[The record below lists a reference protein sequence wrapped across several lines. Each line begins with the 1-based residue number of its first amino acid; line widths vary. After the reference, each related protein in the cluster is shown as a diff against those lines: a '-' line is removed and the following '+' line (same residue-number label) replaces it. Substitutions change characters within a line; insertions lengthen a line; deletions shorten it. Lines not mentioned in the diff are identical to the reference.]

1 VSNDRLMA
9 NLDDWA
15 RENARIDPAVF
26 DCHFYKKC
34 NASMD
39 DKLDPHGKNCM
50 MSYVGREFGCD
61 EPFRLVIVGMDNGSL
76 GGGNFEYRRAS
87 LERWLKSG
95 NNNFNPHYRGLVK
108 TAAAVFGVAGEHC
121 RKKCTKRCQKMLQPS
136 SPCVITKIVQP
147 NLVKCK
153 PVDTVN
159 HKSRA
164 TRQMR
169 HNCAHHLIE
178 ELKLLRPNLVVFHG
192 VNAREAVRAA
202 IAPHVLRPIKEIKD
216 TRGPVIYEW
225 QDLSAHLLFLN
236 HPSYNNL
243 EKQWEPVVVPALDY
257 LRARRLIP
265 V

>member
-1 VSNDRLMA
+1 
-9 NLDDWA
+9 
-15 RENARIDPAVF
+15 
-26 DCHFYKKC
+26 
-34 NASMD
+34 
-39 DKLDPHGKNCM
+39 
-50 MSYVGREFGCD
+50 
-61 EPFRLVIVGMDNGSL
+61 
-76 GGGNFEYRRAS
+76 
-87 LERWLKSG
+87 
-95 NNNFNPHYRGLVK
+95 
-108 TAAAVFGVAGEHC
+108 
-121 RKKCTKRCQKMLQPS
+121 
-136 SPCVITKIVQP
+136 
-147 NLVKCK
+147 
-153 PVDTVN
+153 
-159 HKSRA
+159 
-164 TRQMR
+164 MR